1 MTQLIISEKPLA
13 ALKIAT
19 ALTDTKIEEKQNGR
33 IVYYKIKINNKDIL
47 VVPAVGHLYSLKERK
62 KNGLLYPVFD
72 VEWKEAYLVSKK
84 AKFTKDYLDTI
95 KKLCED
101 CKEFIVAT
109 DKDIEGELIGYNII
123 RFACKQ
129 KDAKRMEFSTLTKED
144 LINSYE
150 KAREHIDFLLAYSG
164 ETRHIMDWIWGINT
178 SRALTLAMKKAG
190 NFKLMST
197 GRVQGPALNLIVKK
211 EKEIQLFKPIPFWNV
226 NLVSDKFIAQHEKGN
241 IFDKNEA
248 ENILKN
254 TKGKKAF
261 VKKITEKEFSV
272 SPPFPFDLTSL
283 QIEAYKTLKINPKE
297 TLSIAQDLY
306 INGFISY
313 PRTSSQKLPM
323 ALNYKKIIEKL
334 KSNNNYK
341 NICSELLGKKEL
353 KPTEGKKSDPAH
365 PACHPTGEFN
375 GNLERKQ
382 LRVYDLIVRR
392 FLSAFGDYAKKRT
405 SNININVNNETFS
418 VSGTITL
425 EKGWINY
432 YGKYVKSKDVEL
444 PKYKEGDEIN
454 IKEIKI
460 EDKETQPPRRYTQ
473 ASIIKELD
481 KKFLGTKGTRAQII
495 DTLYKRN
502 YIKDNSIQATDLGI
516 KLIDTLEKYSE
527 QIIDEKLTRH
537 FEKEMELI
545 REGKKEEKDVL
556 DEAKQ
561 KLVKIFK
568 KIEDNEE
575 KIGKL
580 LLESHRTT
588 ETEMN
593 TFGKCPKCDIG
604 DLKIL
609 FSRKTKSKFVGCSNY
624 PNCRNIY
631 SLPRSGLIKK
641 IEEKCKECG
650 FYQVLVIRAGKRPWK
665 LCLTPNCKSK
675 EAWSKPFLEK
685 ALGKNDERTSEK
697 KLNSFMRN
705 VHGKTEKKTEEES
718 GKNDEKIK
726 EEKDLLKNKISKGKD
741 KTKHIKEKAARKK
754 TTNFVPNKEK

>member
-1 MTQLIISEKPLA
+1 MTELIICEKPSA

-19 ALTDTKIEEKQNGR
+19 ALTNTKIEEKQNGR
-33 IVYYKIKINNKDIL
+33 IVYYKIKIDNKDVL
-47 VVPAVGHLYSLKERK
+47 VVPAVGHLYALKEK
-62 KNGLLYPVFD
+62 KIKGLLYPAFD
-72 VEWKEAYLVSKK
+72 VEWKEAHLVSKK
-84 AKFTKDYLDTI
+84 ARFTKDYLDTI
-95 KKLCED
+95 KRLCKD
-101 CKEFIVAT
+101 CKDFIIAT
-109 DKDIEGELIGYNII
+109 DKDLEGELIGYNII

-150 KAREHIDFLLAYSG
+150 KAKEHVDFLLAYSG

-211 EKEIQLFKPIPFWNV
+211 EKEIQLFKPTPFWNV
-226 NLVSDKFIAQHEKGN
+226 DLISDKFIAQHEKGN
-241 IFDKNEA
+241 IFYKNEA

-261 VKKITEKEFSV
+261 VKKITKKEFSV

-283 QIEAYKTLKINPKE
+283 QVEAYKTLRINPKE

-306 INGFISY
+306 INGYISY
-313 PRTSSQKLPM
+313 PRTSSQKLPP

-334 KSNNNYK
+334 KSNKNYK

-353 KPTEGKKSDPAH
+353 KPSEGKKSDPAH
-365 PACHPTGEFN
+365 PACHPTGEYN
-375 GNLERKQ
+375 EDLEGKQ

-392 FLSAFGDYAKKRT
+392 FLSAFGDYAKKQT
-405 SNININVNNETFS
+405 NSIEIDINKEIFS

-425 EKGWINY
+425 EKGWIDY
-432 YGKYVKSKDVEL
+432 YGKYAKSKDVEL
-444 PKYKEGDEIN
+444 PKYKEGDEIK

-460 EDKETQPPRRYTQ
+460 EDKETQPSKRYTQ

-495 DTLYKRN
+495 DTLYKRS

-537 FEKEMELI
+537 FEKEMEQI

-575 KIGKL
+575 KIGKN
-580 LLESHRTT
+580 LLESYRITQ
-588 ETEMN
+588 EEMN
-593 TFGKCPKCDIG
+593 TIGECPKCKTG
-604 DLKIL
+604 NLKIL
-609 FSRKTKSKFVGCSNY
+609 FSRKTKSKFVGCSSY
-624 PNCRNIY
+624 PNCKNIY
-631 SLPRSGLIKK
+631 SLPRNGLIKK
-641 IEEKCKECG
+641 IEERCKECN

-675 EAWSKPFLEK
+675 EAWAKPFSEK
-685 ALGKNDERTSEK
+685 ALPKNDDKSLQGEAFEK
-697 KLNSFMRN
+697 SF
-705 VHGKTEKKTEEES
+705 S
-718 GKNDEKIK
+718 KNEK
-726 EEKDLLKNKISKGKD
+726 EEKSNDSD
-741 KTKHIKEKAARKK
+741 TTKHAQDKEK
-754 TTNFVPNKEK
+754 

>member
-313 PRTSSQKLPM
+313 
-323 ALNYKKIIEKL
+323 
-334 KSNNNYK
+334 
-341 NICSELLGKKEL
+341 
-353 KPTEGKKSDPAH
+353 
-365 PACHPTGEFN
+365 
-375 GNLERKQ
+375 
-382 LRVYDLIVRR
+382 
-392 FLSAFGDYAKKRT
+392 
-405 SNININVNNETFS
+405 
-418 VSGTITL
+418 
-425 EKGWINY
+425 
-432 YGKYVKSKDVEL
+432 
-444 PKYKEGDEIN
+444 
-454 IKEIKI
+454 
-460 EDKETQPPRRYTQ
+460 
-473 ASIIKELD
+473 
-481 KKFLGTKGTRAQII
+481 
-495 DTLYKRN
+495 
-502 YIKDNSIQATDLGI
+502 
-516 KLIDTLEKYSE
+516 
-527 QIIDEKLTRH
+527 
-537 FEKEMELI
+537 
-545 REGKKEEKDVL
+545 
-556 DEAKQ
+556 
-561 KLVKIFK
+561 
-568 KIEDNEE
+568 
-575 KIGKL
+575 
-580 LLESHRTT
+580 
-588 ETEMN
+588 
-593 TFGKCPKCDIG
+593 
-604 DLKIL
+604 
-609 FSRKTKSKFVGCSNY
+609 
-624 PNCRNIY
+624 
-631 SLPRSGLIKK
+631 
-641 IEEKCKECG
+641 
-650 FYQVLVIRAGKRPWK
+650 
-665 LCLTPNCKSK
+665 
-675 EAWSKPFLEK
+675 
-685 ALGKNDERTSEK
+685 
-697 KLNSFMRN
+697 
-705 VHGKTEKKTEEES
+705 
-718 GKNDEKIK
+718 
-726 EEKDLLKNKISKGKD
+726 
-741 KTKHIKEKAARKK
+741 
-754 TTNFVPNKEK
+754 